1 MRNLVYTMSGLML
14 AVAIAPV
21 VAQDKAKQTR
31 TTNPAAKLSKQ
42 RAIPTS
48 DGTLTLKLRRGLDLQ
63 GAPVGMENVELISI
77 IGKVTIPV
85 HTVAGIRFPQKP
97 GEPATVVLH
106 NGDALTGELAM
117 PSVKV
122 ISQWGEAT
130 VNANELV
137 YANFARN
144 LSWTTDIAMNGG
156 NRWRLT
162 SRRPNTTAT
171 RPTTTAPRT
180 QATRQYQGF

>member
-1 MRNLVYTMSGLML
+1 MRNKLTTCGLLM
-14 AVAIAPV
+14 AIAIAPAL
-21 VAQDKAKQTR
+21 AQDTTKSPRPTTR
-31 TTNPAAKLSKQ
+31 SNTASKVK

-63 GAPVGMENVELISI
+63 GAPVEMENVELISI
-77 IGKVTIPV
+77 IGKVTIPS

-97 GEPATVVLH
+97 GEPATVILH
-106 NGDALTGELAM
+106 NGDSLTGELAM
-117 PSVKV
+117 PHIKV

-144 LSWTTDIAMNGG
+144 LSWTTDIALNGG

-162 SRRPNTTAT
+162 SRVSGTNARTPQPT
-171 RPTTTAPRT
+171 RS
-180 QATRQYQGF
+180 QVTRQYSPGF